1 MLAKSKRSLLLVLI
15 DIFIINIAFF
25 LAFLIRFDFDIPV
38 QYIILYKQSF
48 IVFTLS
54 NIFTFIFFKQYHK
67 IWRYV
72 NLKDLI
78 DLMVVITIGSAVSSL
93 ILFLLQIHLPRSIYP
108 LSWLLN
114 IMLVISS
121 RMFYRYVMSNS
132 KVKIK
137 NIVFKNTLIIGAGS
151 AGQMLIREL
160 KAHPEIGLK
169 PVAILDDDK
178 SKIYRSME
186 GVPIVGTLDDIIKAV
201 KENEIDEVIY
211 AIPSASRTVLRKVID
226 SLSELHMKVKT
237 LPGIYELVNG
247 KVSVNQ
253 IRDVDINDLLGRDPI
268 EIDLDE
274 INSYIKGKRVMV
286 TGGGGSIGSELCR
299 QIASFNPSHLI
310 ILDIYENNMYDIQQE
325 LLRKYP
331 DLRMTCLVAS
341 IRDEKK
347 LNIIFKEYRPEI
359 VFHAAAH
366 KHVPLME
373 DSPHEAVKNNVYG
386 TLNLVR
392 CANAYGVKR
401 FVMIST
407 DKAVNPTSV
416 MGATKRICEM
426 IIQSFDKVSE
436 TEFVAVRFGNVL
448 GSNGSV
454 IPLFKKQIAEGGP
467 VTVTH
472 EDVKR
477 YFMTIPE
484 AVQLV
489 VQAGAMANGGEIFVL
504 DMGEPVKII
513 DLARDLI
520 RLSGFEPDVD
530 IPIKIT
536 GLRPG
541 EKLFEELLMTDDK
554 YTSTKHD
561 KIFIE
566 KPGFDDYDGLIL
578 TLEKYKSKIDDMD
591 SYEIK
596 EFIKSIV
603 PEYNSPELESLEE
616 AAVTNVNNNN
626 F

>member
-603 PEYNSPELESLEE
+603 PEYNSPELDAIDEVS
-616 AAVTNVNNNN
+616 ATTINSK
-626 F
+626 

>member
-1 MLAKSKRSLLLVLI
+1 MGKSIRKYILILI
-15 DIFIINIAFF
+15 DVLLINIAFF
-25 LAFLIRFDFDIPV
+25 MAFFLRFDYHVVEPYFT
-38 QYIILYKQSF
+38 LYKQSF

-114 IMLVISS
+114 IILIISS
-121 RMFYRYVMSNS
+121 RLFYRYIMSNS
-132 KVKIK
+132 KLKIK

-160 KAHPEIGLK
+160 RAHPEIGLK
-169 PVAILDDDK
+169 PVAILDDDR

-186 GVPIVGTLDDIIKAV
+186 GIPIVGTLDDIVKAV

-253 IRDVDINDLLGRDPI
+253 LRDVDINDLLGRDPI
-268 EIDLDE
+268 KIDLDE
-274 INSYIKGKRVMV
+274 ISSYIKGKRVMV

-299 QIASFNPSHLI
+299 QIAKFNPSHLI
-310 ILDIYENNMYDIQQE
+310 IIDIYENNMYDIQQE

-331 DLRMTCLVAS
+331 DLIMTCLVAS

-347 LNIIFKEYRPEI
+347 LNIIFKEYKPEI

-392 CANAYGVKR
+392 CANTYGVKR

-426 IIQSFDKVSE
+426 IIQSFDRMSK

-489 VQAGAMANGGEIFVL
+489 IQAGAMANGGEIFVL

-566 KPGFDDYDGLIL
+566 KPGFSDYDGLVL

-591 SYEIK
+591 TYEIK

-603 PEYNSPELESLEE
+603 PEYNSPENETMDEI
-616 AAVTNVNNNN
+616 AAARMNNN
-626 F
+626 

>member
-1 MLAKSKRSLLLVLI
+1 MEKNIRKYLLILI
-15 DIFIINIAFF
+15 DALLINIAFF
-25 LAFLIRFDFDIPV
+25 MAFFLRFDYHVVEPYFT
-38 QYIILYKQSF
+38 LYRQSF
-48 IVFTLS
+48 IIFTLA

-114 IMLVISS
+114 IILIISS
-121 RMFYRYVMSNS
+121 RLFYRYIMSNS

-160 KAHPEIGLK
+160 RAHPEIGLK
-169 PVAILDDDK
+169 PVAILDDDR

-186 GVPIVGTLDDIIKAV
+186 GVPIVGTLDDIVKTV

-268 EIDLDE
+268 KIDLDE
-274 INSYIKGKRVMV
+274 ISSYIKGKKVMV

-299 QIASFNPSHLI
+299 QIARFNPSHLI
-310 ILDIYENNMYDIQQE
+310 ILDIYENNMYEIQQE

-530 IPIKIT
+530 IPIKII

-566 KPGFDDYDGLIL
+566 KPGFSDYDGLVL

-591 SYEIK
+591 TYEIK

-603 PEYNSPELESLEE
+603 PEYNSPELDAIDEVS
-616 AAVTNVNNNN
+616 ATTINSK
-626 F
+626 

>member
-1 MLAKSKRSLLLVLI
+1 MEKSIRKYLLILI
-15 DIFIINIAFF
+15 DALLINIAFF
-25 LAFLIRFDFDIPV
+25 MAFFLRFDYRIVEPYFT
-38 QYIILYKQSF
+38 LYKQSF
-48 IVFTLS
+48 IIFTLA
-54 NIFTFIFFKQYHK
+54 NIVTFIFFKQYHK

-114 IMLVISS
+114 IILIISS
-121 RMFYRYVMSNS
+121 RLFYRYIMSNS

-160 KAHPEIGLK
+160 RAHPEIGLK
-169 PVAILDDDK
+169 PVAILDDDR

-186 GVPIVGTLDDIIKAV
+186 GIPIVGTLDDIVKAV

-253 IRDVDINDLLGRDPI
+253 LRDVDINDLLGRDPI
-268 EIDLDE
+268 KIDLDE
-274 INSYIKGKRVMV
+274 ISSYIKGKKVMV

-299 QIASFNPSHLI
+299 QIARFNPSHLI

-347 LNIIFKEYRPEI
+347 LNIIFKEYKPEI

-392 CANAYGVKR
+392 CANAYNVKR

-426 IIQSFDKVSE
+426 IIQSFDKISK

-489 VQAGAMANGGEIFVL
+489 IQAGAMANGGEIFVL

-566 KPGFDDYDGLIL
+566 KPGFSDYDGLVL

-591 SYEIK
+591 TYEIK

-616 AAVTNVNNNN
+616 VAVTNVNNN
-626 F
+626 FR

>member
-1 MLAKSKRSLLLVLI
+1 MEKSIRKYILILI
-15 DIFIINIAFF
+15 DALLINIAFF
-25 LAFLIRFDFDIPV
+25 MAFFLRFDYHVVEPYFT
-38 QYIILYKQSF
+38 LYKQSF

-72 NLKDLI
+72 NLKDLM

-114 IMLVISS
+114 IILIISS
-121 RMFYRYVMSNS
+121 RLFYKYLMSNS

-137 NIVFKNTLIIGAGS
+137 DIVFKNTLIIGAGS

-160 KAHPEIGLK
+160 RAHPEIGLK
-169 PVAILDDDK
+169 PVAILDDDR

-186 GVPIVGTLDDIIKAV
+186 GIPIVGTLDDIVKAV

-253 IRDVDINDLLGRDPI
+253 LRDVDINDLLGRDPI
-268 EIDLDE
+268 KIDLNE
-274 INSYIKGKRVMV
+274 ISSYIKGKKVMV

-299 QIASFNPSHLI
+299 QIARFNPSHLI

-347 LNIIFKEYRPEI
+347 LNIIFKEYKPEI

-392 CANAYGVKR
+392 CANTYGVKR

-426 IIQSFDKVSE
+426 IIQSFDKVSK

-454 IPLFKKQIAEGGP
+454 IPLFKKQISEGGP

-489 VQAGAMANGGEIFVL
+489 IQAGAMANGGEIFVL

-566 KPGFDDYDGLIL
+566 KPGFNDYDGLVL

-591 SYEIK
+591 TYEIK

-603 PEYNSPELESLEE
+603 PEYNSPEFDSLEE

-626 F
+626 FR

>member
-1 MLAKSKRSLLLVLI
+1 MGKSIRKYILILI
-15 DIFIINIAFF
+15 DVLLINIAFF
-25 LAFLIRFDFDIPV
+25 MAFFLRFDYHVVEPYFT
-38 QYIILYKQSF
+38 LYRQSF
-48 IVFTLS
+48 IIFTLA
-54 NIFTFIFFKQYHK
+54 NISTFIFFKQYHK

-78 DLMVVITIGSAVSSL
+78 DLMVVITMGSAVSSL

-114 IMLVISS
+114 IILIISS
-121 RMFYRYVMSNS
+121 RMFYRYIMSNS

-160 KAHPEIGLK
+160 RAHPEIGLK

-247 KVSVNQ
+247 KVSVSQ
-253 IRDVDINDLLGRDPI
+253 LRDVDINDLLGRDPI
-268 EIDLDE
+268 KIDLDE
-274 INSYIKGKRVMV
+274 ISSYIKGKRVMV

-299 QIASFNPSHLI
+299 QIAKFNPSHLI

-347 LNIIFKEYRPEI
+347 LNIIFKEYKPEI

-392 CANAYGVKR
+392 CANTYGVKR

-426 IIQSFDKVSE
+426 IIQSFDRMSK

-472 EDVKR
+472 EDVRR

-489 VQAGAMANGGEIFVL
+489 IQAGAMAKGGEIFVL

-566 KPGFDDYDGLIL
+566 KPGFNDYDGLVL

-591 SYEIK
+591 TYEIK

-603 PEYNSPELESLEE
+603 PEYNTPEH
-616 AAVTNVNNNN
+616 VTLDEVVATTINSK
-626 F
+626 

>member
-121 RMFYRYVMSNS
+121 RIFYRYVMSNS

-211 AIPSASRTVLRKVID
+211 AIPSASKTVLRKVID

-268 EIDLDE
+268 KIDLDE
-274 INSYIKGKRVMV
+274 ISSYIKGKRVMV

-299 QIASFNPSHLI
+299 QIARFNPSHLI

-347 LNIIFKEYRPEI
+347 LNIIFKEYKPEI

-392 CANAYGVKR
+392 CANAYNVKR

-426 IIQSFDKVSE
+426 IIQSFDKISK
-436 TEFVAVRFGNVL
+436 TEFVAARFGNVL

-484 AVQLV
+484 SVQLV
-489 VQAGAMANGGEIFVL
+489 IQAGAMANGGEIFVL

-566 KPGFDDYDGLIL
+566 KPGFSDYDGLIL

-591 SYEIK
+591 TYEIK
-596 EFIKSIV
+596 KFIKSLV
-603 PEYNSPELESLEE
+603 PEYNSSDLEAIDEVSATTISLK
-616 AAVTNVNNNN
+616 
-626 F
+626 

>member
-1 MLAKSKRSLLLVLI
+1 MEKNIRKYLLILI
-15 DIFIINIAFF
+15 DALLINIAFF
-25 LAFLIRFDFDIPV
+25 MAFFLRFDYHLVEPYFT
-38 QYIILYKQSF
+38 LYKQSF
-48 IVFTLS
+48 IIFTLA

-114 IMLVISS
+114 IILIISS
-121 RMFYRYVMSNS
+121 RLFYRYIMSNS

-160 KAHPEIGLK
+160 RAHPEIGLK
-169 PVAILDDDK
+169 PVAILDDDR

-186 GVPIVGTLDDIIKAV
+186 GVPIVGTLDDIIKVV

-253 IRDVDINDLLGRDPI
+253 LRDVDINDLLGRDPI
-268 EIDLDE
+268 KIDLDE
-274 INSYIKGKRVMV
+274 ISSYIKGKKVMV

-299 QIASFNPSHLI
+299 QIAKFNPSHLI

-347 LNIIFKEYRPEI
+347 LNIIFKEYKPEI

-489 VQAGAMANGGEIFVL
+489 IQAGAMANGGEIFVL

-566 KPGFDDYDGLIL
+566 KPGFNDYDGLVL

-591 SYEIK
+591 TYEIK

-616 AAVTNVNNNN
+616 VAVTNVNNNN
-626 F
+626 FR

>member
-1 MLAKSKRSLLLVLI
+1 MEKNIRKYLLILI
-15 DIFIINIAFF
+15 DALLINIAFF
-25 LAFLIRFDFDIPV
+25 MAFFLRFDYRIVEPYFT
-38 QYIILYKQSF
+38 LYKQSF
-48 IVFTLS
+48 IIFTLA

-78 DLMVVITIGSAVSSL
+78 DLMVVITIGSAGSSL

-114 IMLVISS
+114 IILIISS
-121 RMFYRYVMSNS
+121 RLFYRYIMSNS

-137 NIVFKNTLIIGAGS
+137 NIVFRNTLIIGAGS

-160 KAHPEIGLK
+160 RAHPEIGLK
-169 PVAILDDDK
+169 PVAILDDDR

-186 GVPIVGTLDDIIKAV
+186 GIPIVGTLDDIVKAV

-247 KVSVNQ
+247 KVSVSQ
-253 IRDVDINDLLGRDPI
+253 LRDVDINDLLGRDPI
-268 EIDLDE
+268 KIDLDE
-274 INSYIKGKRVMV
+274 ISSYIKDKKVMV

-299 QIASFNPSHLI
+299 QIAKFNPSHLI

-347 LNIIFKEYRPEI
+347 LNIIFKEYKPEI

-489 VQAGAMANGGEIFVL
+489 IQAGAMANGGEIFVL

-566 KPGFDDYDGLIL
+566 KPGFNDYDGLVL

-591 SYEIK
+591 TYEIK

-603 PEYNSPELESLEE
+603 PEYNSPEFDSLEE